1 MANSGSQTKS
11 PARQEPIADDSG
23 VYELGAWTA
32 GIESFLSGGGGSF
45 GEKGAA
51 PKQGDHKRELK
62 IARGTLQ
69 RCANLAFKILGT
81 AGDDRVADFSGVTF
95 DELRSFGNALR
106 DVLLLTAGIAR
117 AESISVA
124 EWNAWCRAVTE
135 RFAGEPSFAKLAA
148 LADADGTEYLPE
160 RLRGVIASGNSEARV
175 EFEAILPRFGRILR
189 LLNIVREMLEAD
201 EPLKPTLLIFSKV
214 SEQTQELIRY
224 LNHRIERV
232 AGGDAEFIGSLD
244 GASYTASIE
253 LKKVVNQELAGLAA
267 IRPST
272 TVYARTEAAH
282 ALLSES
288 FQQILTGFARQIDPD
303 VDAFD
308 LFKNFGEKLEHSLAL
323 RTELYANMKLVQ
335 AAEKDPDKGTI
346 AALNQSLTRFLDESL
361 RFLFYKDTETFERFV
376 EEIRVTRQNK
386 DLVPIL
392 HRFGAYLETLF
403 AQVSMRAVLE
413 KHPFVPP
420 A

>member
-1 MANSGSQTKS
+1 MANSGTQTNFPSRQLS
-11 PARQEPIADDSG
+11 PADDRG
-23 VYELGAWTA
+23 VYELGAWAA
-32 GIESFLSGGGGSF
+32 GLESYLTGGGGSF

-51 PKQGDHKRELK
+51 PNQGDHKRELN

-69 RCANLAFKILGT
+69 RCANLAFKVLAT
-81 AGDDRVADFSGVTF
+81 ARHDVAEISGVTF
-95 DELRSFGNALR
+95 DELRSFSAALR
-106 DVLLLTAGIAR
+106 DVLLLTGTIAR
-117 AESISVA
+117 ADSVSVV
-124 EWNAWCRAVTE
+124 EWNAWCRTVTD
-135 RFAGEPSFAKLAA
+135 RFGSEPSFAKLTS
-148 LADADGTEYLPE
+148 LADNGGADYLPE
-160 RLRGVIASGNSEARV
+160 RLRGLIESGADGPRA
-175 EFEAILPRFGRILR
+175 EFQAILPRFGRILR
-189 LLNIVREMLEAD
+189 LLNIVREMLDAD

-224 LNHRIERV
+224 LNHRIERS
-232 AGGDAEFIGSLD
+232 AGGDPELIGSLD

-288 FQQILTGFARQIDPD
+288 FQQILTGFARQFDPS

-308 LFKNFGEKLEHSLAL
+308 LFANFGEKLEHSLTL
-323 RTELYANMKLVQ
+323 RADLYRNMKLVQ
-335 AAEKDPDKGTI
+335 AAEKDPDNETMDV
-346 AALNQSLTRFLDESL
+346 LNESLTRFLEDSM

-376 EEIRVTRQNK
+376 EEIRVTRLSK

-392 HRFGAYLETLF
+392 HRFGAYLETLA

-413 KHPFVPP
+413 QHPFVPP